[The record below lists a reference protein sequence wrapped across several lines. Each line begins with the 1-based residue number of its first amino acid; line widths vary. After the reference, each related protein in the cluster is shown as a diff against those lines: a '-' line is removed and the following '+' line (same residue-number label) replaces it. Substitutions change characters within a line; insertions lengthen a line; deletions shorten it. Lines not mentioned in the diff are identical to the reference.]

1 MSADDD
7 TRGMLVVGVGGQG
20 VVLGSSIVA
29 AALLES
35 GYDVKTSEVH
45 GMAQRGGVVSSHL
58 RFGSRVA
65 SPLLPLG
72 TSDVLLAFEWAES
85 LRWLSYLKPGGTLV
99 SSVDSIVP
107 PLACSDRRAWNSRYP
122 AQDPYALR
130 EWAGDLRLVEAR
142 RIAGELG
149 NAKAASSVLL
159 GVLSLLLDLPVA
171 AWERAMRTFVP
182 PKALE
187 VNLAG
192 FQAGRELVFTDGLPL
207 APPPAPLEQRTP
219 PAIEITRDWCKGC
232 DICIRFCPEHCL
244 ALDEQEKVVAIAPE
258 LCTGCRLC
266 EYLCP
271 DFAIA
276 IKPQEEPVLAHG

>member
-58 RFGSRVA
+58 RFGSRVS

-85 LRWLSYLKPGGTLV
+85 LRWLPYLKPGGTLV

-107 PLACSDRRAWNSRYP
+107 PLACSDRRAWNSLYP
-122 AQDPYALR
+122 VEDPSALG

-171 AWERAMRTFVP
+171 AWERAMKAFVP

-192 FQAGRELVFTDGLPL
+192 FQAGRELVFTDELPV
-207 APPPAPLEQRTP
+207 APAPAPLERRAP
-219 PAIEITRDWCKGC
+219 PAIEITREWCKGC

-244 ALDEQEKVVAIAPE
+244 ALDDEEKVIAIAPE

-271 DFAIA
+271 DFAIV
-276 IKPQEEPVLAHG
+276 IRPQEEAVLAHG

>member
-1 MSADDD
+1 MSAGGD
-7 TRGMLVVGVGGQG
+7 TRGILLVGVGGQG
-20 VVLGSSIVA
+20 VVLASSIVA
-29 AALLES
+29 AALLEA

-72 TSDVLLAFEWAES
+72 SADVLLAFEWAES
-85 LRWLSYLKPGGTLV
+85 LRWLSFLKPGGTLV
-99 SSVDSIVP
+99 SSVDLIVP
-107 PLACSDRRAWNSRYP
+107 PLACSDRRAWNSGYP

-130 EWAGDLRLVEAR
+130 EWAGDLRLIEGR

-149 NAKAASSVLL
+149 NPKAASSVLL
-159 GVLSLLLDLPVA
+159 GVLSLLFDLPTD
-171 AWERAMRTFVP
+171 AWERAMRAFVP

-192 FQAGRELVFTDGLPL
+192 FRAGRELVFTDGLHV
-207 APPPAPLEQRTP
+207 APPPGPLEPRTP
-219 PAIEITRDWCKGC
+219 PAIEITRAWCKGC
-232 DICIRFCPEHCL
+232 DICVRFCPERCL
-244 ALDEQEKVVAIAPE
+244 ALDEQEKVIAVAPE

-271 DFAIA
+271 DFAITVR
-276 IKPQEEPVLAHG
+276 PREEVPLTRG